1 MSETLQEKDPQNQI
15 SSSNPQQNI
24 ENPVQNQPN
33 QPENPQTTK
42 FNPLTHIPPKY
53 DIYGFLKP
61 KPANADNNI
70 RYNILSEKDKIKIP
84 WEENLQQSHSPMT
97 QSKLLE
103 LRKKARIPD
112 ISYDLDKDGY
122 VGGKDFVLS
131 KIYDLDQDGKLNEI
145 EKKNAY
151 EGIKNNIESKYVWN
165 LDNQGGNRP
174 FRIMQKRGKLID
186 AEDFQPLID
195 TYPPHPLSKIEPKN
209 GIKTLRELHEF
220 RKKQNKDYINS
231 KLKEFE
237 QKHPVNFIKQ
247 NVNVDLQ
254 NKPEF
259 TSMEQIKN
267 KFHREMRKNAG
278 LSEIETDIKNIKAPT
293 LEYVYNPKHKTLSD
307 INEDFHNENLELSK
321 KLNNQ
326 KHKSDIERLNERENE
341 IFKNLYKSEE
351 GMTFNKIKEKR
362 RKETN
367 DYNMKTFANQPI
379 GVHGHELPKFSE
391 NEDTKEFWKFRDGY
405 CENPPFQSQVEFL
418 ENQKF
423 WKKNEELLINDHKDF
438 DVWVDP
444 YKRVYVPYT
453 ASNKKEKEL
462 ITNINEVNFYKDFDP
477 KFVKPI
483 DYDKNK
489 KHIYRWT
496 TLVSKFQP
504 EKFKGKRF
512 FDSLKSEFDDDEQ
525 EHYNLFGKDPQR
537 GSVIMA
543 VPTDEKKNIEKSK
556 IEEIIQHLNE
566 DKKKIPEK
574 NPLYEKFANEKNVVS
589 LAMSSNLVKSSGF

>member
-1 MSETLQEKDPQNQI
+1 MSETLQEKNPENEFSPSNLPQQQIPENPPQNQAT
-15 SSSNPQQNI
+15 
-24 ENPVQNQPN
+24 E
-33 QPENPQTTK
+33 PQTNT

-61 KPANADNNI
+61 KPPNTDNNV
-70 RYNILSEKDKIKIP
+70 RYNILAEKDKIKIP
-84 WEENLQQSHSPMT
+84 WEENTQQSHSPMT

-131 KIYDLDQDGKLNEI
+131 KLYDLDQDGKLNEI

-209 GIKTLRELHEF
+209 GIKTLRELKEF
-220 RKKQNKDYINS
+220 RKNQNKEYINS

-237 QKHPVNFIKQ
+237 LKNPVNFIQ
-247 NVNVDLQ
+247 PIINVEMQ

-259 TSMEQIKN
+259 TSMQQIKN
-267 KFHREMRKNAG
+267 KFHRQMRKKNG
-278 LSEIETDIKNIKAPT
+278 LSEVETDTKNIKAPS
-293 LEYVYNPKHKTLSD
+293 LEYVYNPKHRTLSD
-307 INEDFHNENLELSK
+307 IKEDFHNENFELSK
-321 KLNNQ
+321 KLNSI
-326 KHKSDIERLNERENE
+326 KHKSDIERLDERENE

-367 DYNMKTFANQPI
+367 EYNMKTFANQPI

-391 NEDTKEFWKFRDGY
+391 NENTKEFWKFKDGY
-405 CENPPFQSQVEFL
+405 CENPPYQSQVEFL

-423 WKKNEELLINDHKDF
+423 WKKNEELLINDHKDM

-444 YKRVYVPYT
+444 YNRVYVPYVE
-453 ASNKKEKEL
+453 ANKQEKEL

-483 DYDKNK
+483 EYDKNK

-504 EKFKGKRF
+504 EKFKGKRY
-512 FDSLKSEFDDDEQ
+512 FDALKSSLDDNEPEQ
-525 EHYNLFGKDPQR
+525 NFNLFGKDPKR

-543 VPTDEKKNIEKSK
+543 VPVDEKKNLEKSRF
-556 IEEIIQHLNE
+556 EEMIQHFNE
-566 DKKKIPEK
+566 DKKKIPDK
-574 NPLYEKFANEKNVVS
+574 NPLFEKFASEKNVVS
-589 LAMSSNLVKSSGF
+589 LTMSTNLVKSTGF

>member
-237 QKHPVNFIKQ
+237 QKHPVNFNKQ

-307 INEDFHNENLELSK
+307 IKEDFYNENLELSK

-453 ASNKKEKEL
+453 ASSKKEKEL

-504 EKFKGKRF
+504 DKFKGHRF
-512 FDSLKSEFDDDEQ
+512 FDALKSEFDDDEQ
-525 EHYNLFGKDPQR
+525 EHYQLFGKDPKR

-543 VPTDEKKNIEKSK
+543 IPNDEKKNMEKSK

-566 DKKKIPEK
+566 DKKKVPEK

>member
-15 SSSNPQQNI
+15 SSSIPQQNI
-24 ENPVQNQPN
+24 ENPSQNQQN
-33 QPENPQTTK
+33 QPENPQINK

-70 RYNILSEKDKIKIP
+70 RYNILAEKDKIKIP

-209 GIKTLRELHEF
+209 GIKTLRELQEF
-220 RKKQNKDYINS
+220 RKKQNKDYINT

-237 QKHPVNFIKQ
+237 EKHPVNFIKQ

-259 TSMEQIKN
+259 TSMQQIKN

-307 INEDFHNENLELSK
+307 INEDFHKENLEISK

-453 ASNKKEKEL
+453 ASSKKEKEL

-477 KFVKPI
+477 KYVKPI
-483 DYDKNK
+483 DYDRNK

-504 EKFKGKRF
+504 DKFKGHRY
-512 FDSLKSEFDDDEQ
+512 FDALKSEFDDDEQ
-525 EHYNLFGKDPQR
+525 EHYQLFGKDPKR

-543 VPTDEKKNIEKSK
+543 IPNDEKKNMEKSK

-566 DKKKIPEK
+566 DKKKVPEK

>member
-33 QPENPQTTK
+33 QPENPQINK

-307 INEDFHNENLELSK
+307 VNEDFHNENLELSK

-504 EKFKGKRF
+504 DKFKGKRF

-525 EHYNLFGKDPQR
+525 EHYNLFGKDPKR

>member
-1 MSETLQEKDPQNQI
+1 
-15 SSSNPQQNI
+15 
-24 ENPVQNQPN
+24 
-33 QPENPQTTK
+33 
-42 FNPLTHIPPKY
+42 
-53 DIYGFLKP
+53 
-61 KPANADNNI
+61 
-70 RYNILSEKDKIKIP
+70 
-84 WEENLQQSHSPMT
+84 
-97 QSKLLE
+97 
-103 LRKKARIPD
+103 
-112 ISYDLDKDGY
+112 
-122 VGGKDFVLS
+122 
-131 KIYDLDQDGKLNEI
+131 
-145 EKKNAY
+145 
-151 EGIKNNIESKYVWN
+151 
-165 LDNQGGNRP
+165 
-174 FRIMQKRGKLID
+174 
-186 AEDFQPLID
+186 
-195 TYPPHPLSKIEPKN
+195 
-209 GIKTLRELHEF
+209 
-220 RKKQNKDYINS
+220 
-231 KLKEFE
+231 
-237 QKHPVNFIKQ
+237 
-247 NVNVDLQ
+247 
-254 NKPEF
+254 
-259 TSMEQIKN
+259 
-267 KFHREMRKNAG
+267 
-278 LSEIETDIKNIKAPT
+278 
-293 LEYVYNPKHKTLSD
+293 
-307 INEDFHNENLELSK
+307 
-321 KLNNQ
+321 
-326 KHKSDIERLNERENE
+326 
-341 IFKNLYKSEE
+341 
-351 GMTFNKIKEKR
+351 
-362 RKETN
+362 
-367 DYNMKTFANQPI
+367 MKTFANQPI

-543 VPTDEKKNIEKSK
+543 LPTDEKKNIEKSK

>member
-15 SSSNPQQNI
+15 SSSIPQQNI

-33 QPENPQTTK
+33 QPENPQINK

-209 GIKTLRELHEF
+209 GIKTLRELQEF
-220 RKKQNKDYINS
+220 RKKQNKDYINT

-237 QKHPVNFIKQ
+237 EKHPVNFIKQ

-259 TSMEQIKN
+259 TSMQQIKN

-307 INEDFHNENLELSK
+307 INEDFHKENLEISK

-453 ASNKKEKEL
+453 ASSKKEKEL

-477 KFVKPI
+477 KYVKPI
-483 DYDKNK
+483 DYDRNK

-504 EKFKGKRF
+504 DKFKGHRY
-512 FDSLKSEFDDDEQ
+512 FDALKGEFDDDEQ
-525 EHYNLFGKDPQR
+525 EHYQLFGKDPKR

-543 VPTDEKKNIEKSK
+543 IPNDEKKNMEKSK

-566 DKKKIPEK
+566 DKKKVPEK

>member
-15 SSSNPQQNI
+15 SSSIPQQNI

-33 QPENPQTTK
+33 QPENPQINK

-61 KPANADNNI
+61 KPANTDNNI

-209 GIKTLRELHEF
+209 GIKTLRELQEF
-220 RKKQNKDYINS
+220 RKKQNKDYINT

-237 QKHPVNFIKQ
+237 EKHPVNFIKQ

-259 TSMEQIKN
+259 TSMQQIKN

-307 INEDFHNENLELSK
+307 INEDFHKENLEISK

-453 ASNKKEKEL
+453 ASSKKEKEL

-477 KFVKPI
+477 KYVKPI
-483 DYDKNK
+483 DYDRNK

-504 EKFKGKRF
+504 DKFKGHRY
-512 FDSLKSEFDDDEQ
+512 FDALKGEFDDDEQ
-525 EHYNLFGKDPQR
+525 EHYQLFGKDPKR

-543 VPTDEKKNIEKSK
+543 IPNDEKKNMEKSK

-566 DKKKIPEK
+566 DKKKVPEK

>member
-15 SSSNPQQNI
+15 SSSIPQQNI
-24 ENPVQNQPN
+24 ENPVQNQQN
-33 QPENPQTTK
+33 QPENPQINK

-61 KPANADNNI
+61 KPANTDNNI

-259 TSMEQIKN
+259 TSMQQIKN

-307 INEDFHNENLELSK
+307 INEDFHKENLEISK

-453 ASNKKEKEL
+453 ASSKKEKEL

-477 KFVKPI
+477 KYVKPI
-483 DYDKNK
+483 DYDRNK

-504 EKFKGKRF
+504 DKFKGHRY
-512 FDSLKSEFDDDEQ
+512 FDALKSEFDDDEQ
-525 EHYNLFGKDPQR
+525 EHYQLFGKDPKR

-543 VPTDEKKNIEKSK
+543 IPNDEKKNMEKSK

-566 DKKKIPEK
+566 DKKKVPEK